1 MDPDNRRR
9 TVLPALALLAL
20 AAAMPAFAVEAPCAD
35 AAKSRQFD
43 FWIGEWDVTAG
54 GGKAGDSKIEPILG
68 GCVIQEHWSGAQGGA
83 GSSFNFYNPETGKWH
98 QKWVWKQGTSL
109 DLEGGLENGKMML
122 AGQKKGS
129 DGKTTR
135 SRITWT
141 PNADGTVRQLWESSS
156 DDGKT
161 WQVQF
166 DGLYRRKK

>member
-1 MDPDNRRR
+1 MKLESRRR
-9 TVLPALALLAL
+9 TVLPAFALLAL
-20 AAAMPAFAVEAPCAD
+20 AAALPSFAAEAPCAD
-35 AAKSRQFD
+35 AVKSHQFD

-54 GGKAGDSKIEPILG
+54 GGNAGTNKIEPILG
-68 GCVIQEHWSGAQGGA
+68 GCVLQENWKGAQGSEGK
-83 GSSFNFYNPETGKWH
+83 SFNFYNPETGKWH

-109 DLEGGLENGKMML
+109 DLEGGFENGKMSL
-122 AGQKKGS
+122 QGHKKGN

-156 DDGKT
+156 DGGKS